1 MTFTSAAAP
10 VVFHSVRDALPATH
24 GYDATIDVRSPAEYA
39 QDHIPGSVNMP
50 VLDDDER
57 ARVGCVYKQQG
68 AFEARRMGA
77 ALVARNA
84 ARHIEGPLANHG
96 KSWRPMIYCWRGGQ
110 RSGAFAT
117 ILSQIGWRVGVVAG
131 GYKSWRRVVSD
142 AVQSPV
148 PLAHRVIL
156 LDGNTGTAKTE
167 VLRKI
172 AAAGG
177 QVIDLECLARHRGS
191 VFGRH
196 ATSAQPSQRF
206 FESSLALALSSLDT
220 TRPLI
225 IEAESPRIGC
235 LHLPSALK
243 SAMRS
248 GCARSSASNAPSF
261 LTLLPQH
268 RASKFR
274 RL

>member
-1 MTFTSAAAP
+1 MTYASAAAP
-10 VVFHSVRDALPATH
+10 VVLHAVRDALPATH
-24 GYDATIDVRSPAEYA
+24 GYDMTIDVRSPAEYA
-39 QDHIPGSVNMP
+39 QDHIPGSINLP

-110 RSGAFAT
+110 RSGAFAA

-131 GYKSWRRVVSD
+131 GYKSWRRVVND
-142 AVQSPV
+142 AVQAHV
-148 PLAHRVIL
+148 AHRVIL

-177 QVIDLECLARHRGS
+177 QVVDLECLARHRGS

-206 FESSLALALSSLDT
+206 FESSLALALSSVDP

-225 IEAESPRIGC
+225 IEAESPRIGS
-235 LHLPSALK
+235 LHLPSELK

-248 GCARSSASNAPSF
+248 GCPRSSARGASFF
-261 LTLLPQH
+261 LTLLPQ
-268 RASKFR
+268 RRVSKFR
-274 RL
+274 PL